1 MPTTT
6 RVKATVMFPVYLDD
20 TFDIKPGD
28 TEDDL
33 RERVKERARSFLQ
46 ETQSRDGCVTESE
59 SHPGLEE

>member
-1 MPTTT
+1 
-6 RVKATVMFPVYLDD
+6 MFPVYLDD